1 MIINNLFTNGNGGEP
16 AIASFSITS
25 DDGFVMESCK
35 TARMPENRHQRAL
48 IPGVVALLI
57 FSSVAQA
64 KHMYQY
70 TDEKGIVHFTDIK
83 PGGDVKDVK
92 STQVRTDHEPL
103 VRVREDG
110 TDADRTMTFVNMAG
124 GPVSVDVDFQDHQN
138 VEAQPALPAR
148 IVLAPHS
155 EAGAL
160 RITAP
165 APEKGFSYRL
175 RYTFMPGDFRAQ
187 QDDGAQY
194 RVPFGDGESFGVAQA
209 FGGKA
214 SHGDKQNYYAV
225 DIVMPVGTP
234 VVAARDGVVMTVDND
249 FFGAGLDMARYGDRA
264 NNIRIVHSDG
274 TMAVYAHLE
283 LESARVQV
291 GDRVRAGQVLAL
303 SGDTGYTTGPHLHF
317 CVQVNSNMALI
328 SVPFEFTGASGRFVP
343 EKGMLLS
350 AP

>member
-1 MIINNLFTNGNGGEP
+1 M
-16 AIASFSITS
+16 
-25 DDGFVMESCK
+25 
-35 TARMPENRHQRAL
+35 L
-48 IPGVVALLI
+48 IRPCAVVACAVALVLGA
-57 FSSVAQA
+57 SVARA

-70 TDEKGIVHFTDIK
+70 TDEKGIVHFTDVK

-124 GPVSVDVDFQDHQN
+124 GPVSVDVDFQGHQN

-148 IVLAPHS
+148 IVLAPRS
-155 EAGAL
+155 ETGAL
-160 RITAP
+160 RIIAP

-187 QDDGAQY
+187 QVEGALY
-194 RVPFGDGESFGVAQA
+194 RVPFGDGESFGIAQA

-234 VVAARDGVVMTVDND
+234 VLAARDGVVMTVDND

-264 NNIRIVHSDG
+264 NNIRIVHDDG

-283 LESARVQV
+283 LESAHVQV
-291 GDRVRAGQVLAL
+291 GDRVRAGQLLAL
-303 SGDTGYTTGPHLHF
+303 SGDTGYTSGPHLHF
-317 CVQVNSNMALI
+317 CVQVNANMALI
-328 SVPFEFTGASGRFVP
+328 SVPFQFTGASGSFVP
-343 EKGMLLS
+343 ERGMMLT